1 MRAARFVG
9 VMVLASILLV
19 GCSIPSVPTV
29 SGSSVSV
36 ALAGSITSLNPNT
49 SFGDTP
55 ANVALAY
62 AAGSG
67 FTRIDA
73 EGNLVKDTS
82 FGSYEKLSDDPLTV
96 RYTIEDGVRWS
107 DGSAMDAADLLLAW
121 AAMSGAYNDPD
132 VDPRQLIDPATGQ
145 PSPDYPD
152 DVVYFD
158 SGADPL
164 SPTGMALASR
174 LPTVGD
180 DAKSITI
187 TYDRPFADWETAF
200 LGQASPA
207 MPAHVVARHA
217 LRLPDE
223 LDDQDAKSRLI
234 SAITDR
240 DDDALAA
247 IARFWNSGFAVGDAQ
262 APGSPDITDSPD
274 ITGSPDIPDSPDIT
288 DSPDRATTSGPYS
301 VSAFDANSEVVL
313 VANESYSGSRQP
325 HVEEVRMRFVRNP
338 LAAAQALDLGE
349 VQVVSPPLSADLLST
364 DLFGTDLPGTADQA
378 AIEVV
383 RGDDSA
389 FERVELRVEGSQ
401 GGLFTDPRVRSA
413 FLKTVPRQQIVDE
426 VIRPLQD
433 DAVIRDSFLFEPG
446 AEGYAESVAANGS
459 ASSAAVD
466 IDGALALLSEAG
478 VSSPEVCILFDPN
491 DPLQVAEFS
500 LIRQSAS
507 SAGFV
512 VSDCSRTD
520 WTSALGVT
528 GQYDAVLLGRQADG
542 PGATAYRA
550 GTIESINGY
559 SDSELDDLIVE
570 SDATMGEFDRREVL
584 TRLDARLWTDAIG
597 LPLYQRPAILAVDH
611 DRVDNVSLSPFAPS
625 VFWNVWEWIPV
636 HPAG

>member
-19 GCSIPSVPTV
+19 GCAIPSAPTV
-29 SGSSVSV
+29 PGSSVSV
-36 ALAGSITSLNPNT
+36 ALPWSVTSLNPNT

-55 ANVALAY
+55 ANIALAY
-62 AAGSG
+62 ATGSG
-67 FTRIDA
+67 FTRIDPR
-73 EGNLVKDTS
+73 GNVVKDTS

-121 AAMSGAYNDPD
+121 VAMSGAYNDPD
-132 VDPRQLIDPATGQ
+132 VVPRELVDPATGQ
-145 PSPDYPD
+145 LTPDYPE

-164 SPTGMALASR
+164 SPTGIALASR

-187 TYDRPFADWETAF
+187 TYDRPFTDWETAF
-200 LGQASPA
+200 LGQTSPA
-207 MPAHVVARHA
+207 MPAHVVARQA
-217 LRLPDE
+217 LHLPDE
-223 LDDQDAKSRLI
+223 LDDQDAKSMLI

-247 IARFWNSGFAVGDAQ
+247 IARFWNSGFTVGDTQ
-262 APGSPDITDSPD
+262 V
-274 ITGSPDIPDSPDIT
+274 PDSPDIIT
-288 DSPDRATTSGPYS
+288 DGPDVLDSADPVDSPDLLVSSGPYS

-325 HVEEVRMRFVRNP
+325 HVEEVRMRFVQNP
-338 LAAAQALDLGE
+338 LAAVQALDLGE
-349 VQVVSPPLSADLLST
+349 VQVVYPPLSADLLSA
-364 DLFGTDLPGTADQA
+364 DLLGADLLGTSDQA

-389 FERVELRVEGSQ
+389 FERVELRVEGSRS
-401 GGLFTDPRVRSA
+401 GLFTDPRVRSA

-426 VIRPLQD
+426 VVRPLQD
-433 DAVIRDSFLFEPG
+433 DALIRDSFLFDLG

-491 DPLQVAEFS
+491 DALQVSEFS

-507 SAGFV
+507 RAGFV

-520 WTSALGVT
+520 WTSALGVA
-528 GQYDAVLLGRQADG
+528 GQYDAVLLGRQVGG
-542 PGATAYRA
+542 PGEAAYRI
-550 GTIESINGY
+550 GTIEKINGY
-559 SDSELDDLIVE
+559 SDSEIDDLLVE
-570 SDATMGEFDRREVL
+570 SDVTTREFDRREVL
-584 TRLDARLWTDAIG
+584 TRLDERLWTEAIG

-636 HPAG
+636 DPAQ